1 MEAKQVE
8 RERIHEEKE
17 NKRGKICMVDVQ
29 ETEKMAA
36 VRQSSQV
43 HTAYHRVE
51 AYVIHI
57 IPRLNL

>member
-1 MEAKQVE
+1 ME

-17 NKRGKICMVDVQ
+17 NKRGEICMVDVQ

-36 VRQSSQV
+36 VRQRSQV
-43 HTAYHRVE
+43 NTAYHRVE

-57 IPRLNL
+57 IPLLNLGWDN